1 MSFNQTMQAY
11 ERKDFMI
18 EGDFLFV
25 ESCPANVVIYA
36 QRGQYELTQ
45 GAQIKSNTLNGRVTV
60 ENRGEAGRVSLVV
73 GFGEYVPPQIESLEV
88 SAMPAVDIETMPS
101 VEIETM
107 PSVEIETMPPV
118 EIAQGQK
125 IEVSNLETISTQFSS
140 SEVSMPHSFASN
152 SARKRL
158 FIKANIGNLNAVQ
171 VGAFPLYAGERL
183 ELETTAAINVTGESS
198 DKIQFIE
205 V

>member
-45 GAQIKSNTLNGRVTV
+45 GAQIKSDTLNGRVTV

-88 SAMPAVDIETMPS
+88 SAMPAVDIETMP
-101 VEIETM
+101 
-107 PSVEIETMPPV
+107 PVEIETMPPV

>member
-45 GAQIKSNTLNGRVTV
+45 GAQIKSDTLNGRVTV

-88 SAMPAVDIETMPS
+88 SAMPAVDIETMP
-101 VEIETM
+101 
-107 PSVEIETMPPV
+107 PVEIETMPPV

-140 SEVSMPHSFASN
+140 SEVSMPHSFAAN

-171 VGAFPLYAGERL
+171 VGAFSLYAGERL